1 MCWVWDGYL
10 SCLIY
15 FEKRAHGVM
24 IVDYGKFILKK
35 CGAMVTKREKY
46 SDPHPPPPPP
56 KTNVED
62 LLGLLHLQHSDLLTA
77 QSTIQI
83 MTGGGGGYV
92 GTI

>member
-1 MCWVWDGYL
+1 MGNLYSKNVEPWSLKGRNI
-10 SCLIY
+10 LIP
-15 FEKRAHGVM
+15 
-24 IVDYGKFILKK
+24 
-35 CGAMVTKREKY
+35 T
-46 SDPHPPPPPP
+46 PPPPPP